1 MGLMR
6 KRNEAR
12 FLAALGM
19 TPLPMVPAKHT
30 GGRVYFQLS
39 TLDFR
44 LIGGRKV
51 FGNFTMSKIEVGI
64 LGATG
69 MVGQRFVSLLE
80 HHPWFEVRWLAASDR
95 SAGKTYGEAC
105 NWRVRDPMPKAAR
118 ELTVYEC
125 KPNHAPQLLFSSL
138 DSKVAGE
145 VEREFAQAGHVVV
158 SNSSNHRME
167 PDVPLLIPEVNPD
180 HLALVGIQR
189 KRRGWKGMIVTNPN
203 CTTVGLAMS
212 LAPLEKAFGV
222 EKVMMTSMQAVSGAG
237 YPGIPTLDILGNVVP
252 FISGEEEK
260 VERETQKLLG
270 KFLDEAV
277 KPGDFVVSAHC
288 NRVPV
293 EDGHTESISVSLRTK
308 ASIEDLVEA
317 WRKFRSLPQERNL
330 PFAPKH
336 PIIVREERDRPQ
348 PKFDLA
354 AEHGMAT
361 VVGRVRTCPVLQFKY
376 IALSHNT
383 IRGAAGA
390 ALLNAELMK
399 SEGYLD

>member
-1 MGLMR
+1 
-6 KRNEAR
+6 
-12 FLAALGM
+12 
-19 TPLPMVPAKHT
+19 
-30 GGRVYFQLS
+30 
-39 TLDFR
+39 
-44 LIGGRKV
+44 
-51 FGNFTMSKIEVGI
+51 
-64 LGATG
+64 
-69 MVGQRFVSLLE
+69 VGQRFVSLLE
-80 HHPWFEVRWLAASDR
+80 HHPWFEVGWLAASDR

-145 VEREFAQAGHVVV
+145 VELEFAQAGHVVV